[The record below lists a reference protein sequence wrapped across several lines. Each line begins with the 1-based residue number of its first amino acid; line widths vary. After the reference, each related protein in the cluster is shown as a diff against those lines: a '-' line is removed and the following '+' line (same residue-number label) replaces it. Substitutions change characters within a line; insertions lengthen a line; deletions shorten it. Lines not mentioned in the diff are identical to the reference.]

1 MISELQDG
9 SDIDF
14 MDYEFLELELS
25 YNDYCFESYYFEIG
39 INTAVKASF
48 KKDVELFPNPSSAV
62 VFIRGIDDDSATF
75 ELYNVNGLQLNNIV
89 FEQNTDGVDLDVS
102 QLRPDLY
109 FMKISYEDGVILK
122 RIIVF

>member
-1 MISELQDG
+1 
-9 SDIDF
+9 
-14 MDYEFLELELS
+14 
-25 YNDYCFESYYFEIG
+25 
-39 INTAVKASF
+39 
-48 KKDVELFPNPSSAV
+48 V